1 MHILIYTYTTFYY
14 YYYILCFVA
23 AGVAVVDHISV
34 VSLERG
40 VVNAIG
46 YLATQNE
53 HF

>member
-1 MHILIYTYTTFYY
+1 MHILIYIYSTFA
-14 YYYILCFVA
+14 INTIVRFVA
-23 AGVAVVDHISV
+23 ADVAFVDHISV

-40 VVNAIG
+40 VVNAIR

>member
-1 MHILIYTYTTFYY
+1 MYILLFTIIT
-14 YYYILCFVA
+14 ILCFVA
-23 AGVAVVDHISV
+23 ADVAVVDHISV